1 MRVLHVVPALF
12 DGDAGLIGGAE
23 RYALELARRMAD
35 EVPTALVAFGDE
47 ERRAAFGR
55 LRVRIIGNPWYVRG
69 QRNNPV
75 SPSLLAELLQADVV
89 HCHQTHILTSS
100 FAALACRLS
109 GRRVFTTDHGGGGW
123 DVSAWLPT
131 SRWYH
136 AHLHVS
142 EYSRK
147 ISGHGN
153 KPWARVILGGVDTAK
168 FAPDESISRD
178 GTVLFVGRL
187 LPHKGIDDLINAVD
201 RQRRLEIIGRAHDG
215 GYLEH
220 LRRIAAGKRVVF
232 RHDCDDAGL
241 IEAYRRS
248 SCVVLPSVYRSYRGY
263 ESGAPELLG
272 QVLLEAMACGS
283 PVICT
288 AVAGMPEIVEDQ
300 VTGFVVP
307 PNDPAALGRK
317 IRWICEHPAESGAM
331 GRAAR
336 RRVLENFTWPAV
348 VRRCLDIYTAGKQEL
363 AASTIVEIRGRPLAG
378 CGKGT
383 NGHGFIGGI

>member
-23 RYALELARRMAD
+23 RYALELARHMAD
-35 EVPTALVAFGDE
+35 EVPTALVAFGDKE
-47 ERRAAFGR
+47 HRAAIGR

-75 SPSLLAELLQADVV
+75 SLSLLAELRQVEVV

-100 FAALACRLS
+100 LAALVCRLS
-109 GRRVFTTDHGGGGW
+109 GRRVFATDHGGGGW

-131 SRWYH
+131 RRWYH

-147 ISGHGN
+147 ISGHAN

-178 GTVLFVGRL
+178 GKVLFVGRL
-187 LPHKGIDDLINAVD
+187 LPHKGIDDLISAVD
-201 RQRRLEIIGRAHDG
+201 RERRLEIIGCPHDAR
-215 GYLEH
+215 YLQH
-220 LRRIAAGKRVVF
+220 LRRIAAGKQVVF
-232 RHDCDDAGL
+232 RHDCDDAAL
-241 IEAYRRS
+241 IEAYRRA

-263 ESGAPELLG
+263 ETAVPELFG

-288 AVAGMPEIVEDQ
+288 AVAGMPEIVEDR

-307 PNDPAALGRK
+307 ANDSAALGEK
-317 IRWICEHPAESGAM
+317 IRWICEHPAEASAM

-336 RRVLENFTWPAV
+336 RRVLEKFTWPAV
-348 VRRCLDIYTAGKQEL
+348 VRRCLDIYSAGRQEL
-363 AASTIVEIRGRPLAG
+363 AASTVVEIRERPVE
-378 CGKGT
+378 
-383 NGHGFIGGI
+383 NGAARIR